1 MPESPKNPDWDERH
15 ARRREGEGSDLDGKE
30 AASLL
35 YGGPDR
41 DDNSTDT
48 DSDTNDDSTDA
59 PSE

>member
-1 MPESPKNPDWDERH
+1 MPEAPKNPDRDERH
-15 ARRREGEGSDLDGKE
+15 ARRRGSDDSDLDGRE

-35 YGGPDR
+35 YGGPDHSN
-41 DDNSTDT
+41 NSTDT